1 MGLDRFQRCLAFD
14 RRGTTFAGSR
24 HAAEAEAVTPLE
36 IYAFFILP
44 LIIPGM
50 GFGAYWLTTR
60 EAGSR

>member
-1 MGLDRFQRCLAFD
+1 LLGFG
-14 RRGTTFAGSR
+14 RRGITFARPR

-44 LIIPGM
+44 LIALGM
-50 GFGAYWLTTR
+50 GFGAYWLVTR

>member
-1 MGLDRFQRCLAFD
+1 M
-14 RRGTTFAGSR
+14 TT
-24 HAAEAEAVTPLE
+24 EAVTPLE

-44 LIIPGM
+44 LIILGM